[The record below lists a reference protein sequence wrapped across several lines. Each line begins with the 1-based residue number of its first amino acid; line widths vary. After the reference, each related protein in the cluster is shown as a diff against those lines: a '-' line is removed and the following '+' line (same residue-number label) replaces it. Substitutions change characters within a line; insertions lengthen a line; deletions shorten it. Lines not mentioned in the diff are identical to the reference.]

1 MLLNLVCIILVF
13 ILLSSGSLFLAFYN
27 RRFEESLPLTTGV
40 IIGFLYIFYILNI
53 LHIGYYILLFIIACL
68 ILISGY
74 KFIRSED
81 KKEVLSYF
89 FTPGFFI
96 FGFCFLVVLV
106 LVYQRKVLLWDEL
119 RLWGAYPKLLYYD
132 GSLQLGEA
140 AKLIPVMQSY
150 QPGMPIFQFFFTKS
164 ALSFKEGYLFLA
176 YAILGMS
183 ILLPITKKLTWK
195 HWYYFPLFALILV
208 VLPIAIGNSG
218 AIGNGFDSLTYYYT
232 LYIEPILGLYF
243 GFTLY
248 LSTRKNDNIYDYL
261 TFIFSIATLVLLK
274 DTGIIFAT
282 ISYLSFLFIQKKN
295 YRKLNRRRVI
305 RLIIPIVTC
314 LLIFISWKGVQ
325 KLYLSSNMYASTV
338 KSEEIIGFF
347 TNMSK
352 EQKQILKDF
361 NKSAKLTSFD
371 SNFDF
376 LERFAG
382 FYYIF
387 IAIIICLILIIFL
400 KTKKEKYR
408 YIVATICYIGGS
420 IFFELG
426 LLALYLFSLHVVVCF
441 QRYSSV
447 VLTAGLIFIIMV
459 VIDGLFDKEK
469 YFNVIA
475 IYLALFFIL
484 FTPMKSPCLNIEG
497 VLMQA
502 AVESEEYTE
511 VIDENVNPK
520 KDDILLVF
528 GSSTVPDLGSV
539 IYQHHIYMNLIDEGF
554 IFLQSAVLSS
564 EDSNAGLF
572 NATDTDKVMDTID
585 DYDYVYFII
594 VNDEDKEEF
603 ASILDTEIDNSTLYR
618 VKNNK
623 LEVVA

>member
-1 MLLNLVCIILVF
+1 MFLNLVGIILVF

-40 IIGFLYIFYILNI
+40 IIVFLYISYILNI
-53 LHIGYYILLFIIACL
+53 LHIGYYILLFIIGCL
-68 ILISGY
+68 LLISGY

-96 FGFCFLVVLV
+96 FGFCFLTVLV

-140 AKLIPVMQSY
+140 AKLIPAMQSY

-195 HWYYFPLFALILV
+195 HWYYFPVFVLILV

-218 AIGNGFDSLTYYYT
+218 FDSLTYYFT
-232 LYIEPILGLYF
+232 LYIEPMLGLYF
-243 GFTLY
+243 GYTIY
-248 LSTRKNDNIYDYL
+248 LSTRKNDNIFDYL
-261 TFIFSIATLVLLK
+261 TFIFSITTLVLLK

-305 RLIIPIVTC
+305 RLLIPIVTC

-325 KLYLSSNMYASTV
+325 KLYLSSNMYAATV

-361 NKSAKLTSFD
+361 NESAKLTSFD
-371 SNFDF
+371 SNFDL

-387 IAIIICLILIIFL
+387 LAIIICLCLIIFL
-400 KTKKEKYR
+400 KNKKEKYK
-408 YIVATICYIGGS
+408 YIVATICYIFGS

-426 LLALYLFSLHVVVCF
+426 LLALYLFSLHIVVCF

-447 VLTAGLIFIIMV
+447 VLTAGIIFIIMV

-475 IYLALFFIL
+475 IYLALFFVL
-484 FTPMKSPCLNIEG
+484 FTPMKSPYLNIEDS
-497 VLMQA
+497 LFIA
-502 AVESEEYTE
+502 AIESEEYSE
-511 VIDENVNPK
+511 VIDMNINPK
-520 KDDILLVF
+520 KNDIILVF
-528 GSSTVPDLGSV
+528 GSSTGPDLGSI

-554 IFLQSAVLSS
+554 PYLASVVLSS
-564 EDSNAGLF
+564 EDSNAGLY
-572 NATDTDKVMDTID
+572 NAVDINEIMDTID
-585 DYDYVYFII
+585 DYDYVYFIV

-603 ASILDTEIDNSTLYR
+603 SSILDANIDNSTLYR